1 MDFHIH
7 LALGAGP
14 SEGSCLRCRKE
25 MGEKPPRT
33 KERMQEPAVKELY
46 WRRHDPPTGSL
57 RHPHRT
63 GRAAPKYLQRPGDG
77 VQRGVPATPML
88 SMLPEAR
95 GCKKRWIP
103 PGTIIKGLETIPF
116 SKALPC
122 PVQSTYWEHWAD
134 RGDGGMR
141 AGWAP
146 AAKRREGREGW
157 RRAGR

>member
-1 MDFHIH
+1 
-7 LALGAGP
+7 
-14 SEGSCLRCRKE
+14 
-25 MGEKPPRT
+25 
-33 KERMQEPAVKELY
+33 
-46 WRRHDPPTGSL
+46 
-57 RHPHRT
+57 
-63 GRAAPKYLQRPGDG
+63 
-77 VQRGVPATPML
+77 ML

-95 GCKKRWIP
+95 GCKKRWIA

-157 RRAGR
+157 RRAGRRRAAAGDGLPGTLLAKKVGRKQKIK